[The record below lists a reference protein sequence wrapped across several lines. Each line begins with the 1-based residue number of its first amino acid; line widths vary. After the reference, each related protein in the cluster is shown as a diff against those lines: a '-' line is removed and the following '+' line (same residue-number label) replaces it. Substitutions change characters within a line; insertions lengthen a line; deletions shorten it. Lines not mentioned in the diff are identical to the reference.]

1 MKYSALILAL
11 TAAATISAASQRP
24 PAQNTEKRPT
34 FSETIAPILY
44 NNCVTCHR
52 PGEAAPFSLI
62 AYEDVAKRAKLI
74 AKVTG
79 SRYMPPWHAAHGFG
93 DFADERRLSDE
104 QIAVI
109 GEWVKL
115 GMPRGDLAKM
125 PKLPQFPD
133 GWQLGKPDLILEMPA
148 SFTVPADGPDIYR
161 NFVIPTGLIEDKW
174 IRAVEFRPSAR
185 KVVHHALFAYI
196 RGGAMSGHVSPDGQP
211 GFRGGMPVALIPGF
225 APAGELGGWAVGT
238 TARFLPEGLARPIA
252 KGSDFILQVHF
263 HPTGKE
269 ETEKSVVGLY
279 FADSAPERRLL
290 TPGIPGFFGLLAGID
305 IPPGEKAF
313 TINGTYTAKVDLRVV
328 SVSAHAHYL
337 GKEIK
342 ATATKPDGSI
352 ERLLWIKDWDFNW
365 QDRYDYKTP
374 VFLPKGTRI
383 DVTIS
388 YDNSA
393 DNPRNPCNPP
403 RRVKWGIQSTDE
415 MGSVGFLMVAA
426 SKEDEEAMR
435 QQGGA
440 MLKAALKQAAQ
451 SDAVKQYLSQQ
462 QRFLDDVNRGGAE
475 GCGNSR

>member
-1 MKYSALILAL
+1 MRLAAILL
-11 TAAATISAASQRP
+11 TLTVATTISAAAQRATSP
-24 PAQNTEKRPT
+24 GSERAPT

-52 PGEAAPFSLI
+52 AGEAAPFSLI
-62 AYEDVAKRAKLI
+62 TYEDVVKRAKLI

-79 SRYMPPWHAAHGFG
+79 SRYMPPWRAAHGFG
-93 DFADERRLSDE
+93 DFADERRLTDE
-104 QIAVI
+104 QIDVI
-109 GEWVKL
+109 ARWLKAGT
-115 GMPRGDLAKM
+115 PRGDLAKL
-125 PKLPQFPD
+125 PKVPHFPD
-133 GWQLGKPDLILEMPA
+133 GWQLGKPDLILEMPTA
-148 SFTVPADGPDIYR
+148 FNVPADGPDIYR
-161 NFVIPTGLIEDKW
+161 NFVLPTGLAEDKW

-185 KVVHHALFAYI
+185 KVVHHALFSYI
-196 RGGAMSGHVSPDGQP
+196 RGGVMSAHVSPDGQP

-252 KGSDFILQVHF
+252 KGSDLVLQLHF
-263 HPTGKE
+263 HPTGKP

-279 FADSAPERRLL
+279 FADGPPERRLI
-290 TPGIPGFFGLLAGID
+290 TPSIPGFFGLLAGID

-313 TINGTYTAKVDLRVV
+313 TIKGTMPVQADMRVL

-352 ERLLWIKDWDFNW
+352 EPLLWIQDWDFNW

-383 DVTIS
+383 DVTIT

-403 RRVKWGIQSTDE
+403 RRVRWGVQSFDE
-415 MGSVGFLMVAA
+415 MGAVGFLMVAA
-426 SKEDEEAMR
+426 NKEDEEAMR
-435 QQGGA
+435 QQGGV

-451 SDAVKQYLSQQ
+451 SDAVKQYLAQQ
-462 QRFLDDVNRGGAE
+462 QRFMDDMRRDGAE
-475 GCGNSR
+475 GCGASK